1 MMKTR
6 NQLFKLSAALLVSAG
21 VLASCTD
28 NENVAG
34 KGKASVYL
42 TDAPIDAENVTGV
55 YISVMGVELNGP
67 NGWVTVSSFE
77 EPKSLNLLD
86 YQNGES
92 YFLADQT
99 MDAGVYSEARLILD
113 ITEKSESSR
122 NVTPGCYLEF
132 ANGEV
137 QPLFVPSG
145 SQSGYKAKGDFTI
158 SANSTT
164 DVIIDFDV
172 RKAVVEAGNSGQY
185 ILKPVLRLVSNEN
198 IGNINGTINSS
209 LTNYSKVV
217 VFIYENDTFTEA
229 ELETTDSSN
238 GFDNAVSSALVNEA
252 GEFTLAFINQG
263 TYDLYFVAY
272 DQEGSSLSLIGEQQD
287 VEVKAQT
294 DTEISLELEISL

>member
-1 MMKTR
+1 MKTR